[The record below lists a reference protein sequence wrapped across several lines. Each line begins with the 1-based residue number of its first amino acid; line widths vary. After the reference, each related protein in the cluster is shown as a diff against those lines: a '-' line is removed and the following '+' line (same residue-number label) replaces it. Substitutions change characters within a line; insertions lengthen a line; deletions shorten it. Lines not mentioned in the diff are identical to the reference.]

1 MTDVSCLNGSVSQR
15 SHFSTSNDRVVAT
28 NDRGAAK
35 ASLVERLRRVFGEL
49 FSLVDDALRDKGGRL
64 DERII
69 RASELLRNDPE
80 LHRLLM
86 PETPNG
92 AAAGGRARSGLTPWK
107 VRTIKQH
114 IKQHLEEALK
124 NRELASLVGLSESH
138 FCRAFKDSFGDSPH
152 HYISRCRIDHAR
164 QLLLTT
170 TLSLGQIG
178 IDCGLADQAHFCRLF
193 RRFLGESPGAFRRAR
208 GVNASISSS
217 S

>member
-92 AAAGGRARSGLTPWK
+92 AAAGGRARNGGIGVEP
-107 VRTIKQH
+107 
-114 IKQHLEEALK
+114 AL
-124 NRELASLVGLSESH
+124 RG
-138 FCRAFKDSFGDSPH
+138 
-152 HYISRCRIDHAR
+152 
-164 QLLLTT
+164 
-170 TLSLGQIG
+170 
-178 IDCGLADQAHFCRLF
+178 
-193 RRFLGESPGAFRRAR
+193 AR
-208 GVNASISSS
+208 GRVVQLDRPERRPQTIV
-217 S
+217 